1 MPSQLDAAFGWGF
14 TLIGLAAVA
23 AAAGR
28 VTTAVFQDEEGEGLE
43 LLPAISS
50 DKRLELEEKYGRW
63 AVVTA
68 IGVCPHDD
76 LRCIEREARR
86 LYESRVYRRM

>member
-1 MPSQLDAAFGWGF
+1 MPSQLDAAFGWGL

-23 AAAGR
+23 AAAR
-28 VTTAVFQDEEGEGLE
+28 QIATAAFQDEERLE
-43 LLPAISS
+43 LLTAISS
-50 DKRLELEEKYGRW
+50 DKRLKLEEKYGRW

-76 LRCIEREARR
+76 LRCIEREAKR

>member
-1 MPSQLDAAFGWGF
+1 MIA
-14 TLIGLAAVA
+14 
-23 AAAGR
+23 
-28 VTTAVFQDEEGEGLE
+28 TTGPLFDCQKHLE
-43 LLPAISS
+43 LLPAISY

-76 LRCIEREARR
+76 LRCIEREAKR

>member
-1 MPSQLDAAFGWGF
+1 MSSPSDTVFGWGIA
-14 TLIGLAAVA
+14 LIGLVAVTAAVGRIITA
-23 AAAGR
+23 A
-28 VTTAVFQDEEGEGLE
+28 FQKEESLE
-43 LLPAISS
+43 FMPSISP

-76 LRCIEREARR
+76 LRCIEREAKR
-86 LYESRVYRRM
+86 LYESRVYRRR

>member
-1 MPSQLDAAFGWGF
+1 MPSPYDAATGWGIA
-14 TLIGLAAVA
+14 LIGLAAVA
-23 AAAGR
+23 AAAR
-28 VTTAVFQDEEGEGLE
+28 QILTAAFQDEEELA

-50 DKRLELEEKYGRW
+50 EKRLELEEKYGRW

-76 LRCIEREARR
+76 LQCIEREAKR
-86 LYESRVYRRM
+86 LYESRVYRRR

>member
-1 MPSQLDAAFGWGF
+1 MPSPYDAATGWGI

-23 AAAGR
+23 AAAR
-28 VTTAVFQDEEGEGLE
+28 QIVTAASQDEEELA
-43 LLPAISS
+43 LLPAISPE
-50 DKRLELEEKYGRW
+50 KRLELEERYGRW

-76 LRCIEREARR
+76 LRCIEREAKR
-86 LYESRVYRRM
+86 LYESRVYRRR